1 MAQLSI
7 EEVLP
12 DARLVARHAFR
23 SGRLPKGSK
32 IFDEID
38 RATQALEAG
47 ARPSAVP
54 LNAEKEAV
62 LEDLGITLEQ
72 LQRRETRLGRF
83 SHRAAQITPYLIG
96 LLTLLLTLYL
106 SFQSSE
112 LHKAD
117 LALREYQEL
126 VSERLP
132 EKVYFAW
139 KMYRYERVLNVQAP
153 TLAHLDG
160 YQKLVHDAKRLFGKL
175 VAVRAMLVESAVI
188 RYVPALFQTYGP
200 CWSQGLSKALNS
212 DSNGPS
218 AECASPADAI
228 SAVGGLREE
237 VAPVLDCPKLPDGV
251 KGKLAVS
258 DAKVDLEAYEGS
270 IACFVKSLQI
280 DQGYSL
286 PLDEFIYATRNKV
299 FLLVSWMLPGL
310 YGLLGACVFLMRRL
324 LFVNDW
330 RNGQGDARIVD
341 LLSLVLRIALG
352 GLAGIIIGWFWVP
365 TALTTNSSAIAVS
378 SVSFGV
384 AFLAGF
390 SIDSVFTLLDKM
402 NRAMGATEGK
412 DKDTAAEPS
421 TRWVASASDPAAAP
435 GKATGRAAGD
445 TAQTAG
451 PGAAAAPPTGSVP
464 AG

>member
-1 MAQLSI
+1 MAPLSI
-7 EEVLP
+7 DEVLP
-12 DARLVARHAFR
+12 RARLIAGHAFR
-23 SGRLPKGSK
+23 NGRLPQGST

-47 ARPSAVP
+47 ERPSATP
-54 LNAEKEAV
+54 LNKAIEAV
-62 LEDLGITLEQ
+62 SVELGITVDQ

-83 SHRAAQITPYLIG
+83 SHRVAQITPYLIG

-117 LALREYQEL
+117 LALREYQDL

-139 KMYRYERVLNVQAP
+139 KMYRYEKVLNVQAP

-160 YQKLVHDAKRLFGKL
+160 YQKLVNDAKRLFGKL
-175 VAVRAMLVESAVI
+175 VAVRSMLVESAVI

-200 CWSQGLSKALNS
+200 CWSQGLAKALNS

-218 AECASPADAI
+218 AECASPAEAI
-228 SAVGGLREE
+228 TAGGGLTEE
-237 VAPVLDCPKLPDGV
+237 LAPVLDCPRLPDGV
-251 KGKLAVS
+251 KGKAAVS

-390 SIDSVFTLLDKM
+390 SIDSVFTLLDKL
-402 NRAMGATEGK
+402 NRAMGASEGK
-412 DKDTAAEPS
+412 DAAAEPQARS
-421 TRWVASASDPAAAP
+421 FLSASSANAPAAAP
-435 GKATGRAAGD
+435 GKAT
-445 TAQTAG
+445 
-451 PGAAAAPPTGSVP
+451 S
-464 AG
+464 

>member
-1 MAQLSI
+1 MTQPSI
-7 EEVLP
+7 EEVLRQ
-12 DARLVARHAFR
+12 ARLIANYAFR
-23 SGRLPKGSK
+23 HGRLPKGST
-32 IFDEID
+32 IFDDID
-38 RATQALEAG
+38 RASQALEAG
-47 ARPSAVP
+47 KTPSATP
-54 LNAEKEAV
+54 LSAAIEAV
-62 LEDLGITLEQ
+62 SAELGITLDQ

-117 LALREYQEL
+117 LALREYQDL

-200 CWSQGLSKALNS
+200 CWSQDLSKALNS

-218 AECASPADAI
+218 AECAPPSAAI
-228 SAVGGLREE
+228 TLGGGLKEE
-237 VAPVLDCPKLPDGV
+237 LPPVLDCPKLPDGV

-258 DAKVDLEAYEGS
+258 DAKVDLEAYESS

-310 YGLLGACVFLMRRL
+310 YGLLGACVFLMRSL
-324 LFVNDW
+324 LFGNGW
-330 RNGQGDARIVD
+330 RNGQGDPRIVD

-390 SIDSVFTLLDKM
+390 SIDSVFTLLDKL
-402 NRAMGATEGK
+402 NRAMGANDDK
-412 DKDTAAEPS
+412 DKDKDKQAT
-421 TRWVASASDPAAAP
+421 ASDSAGASD
-435 GKATGRAAGD
+435 KATGKGAGD
-445 TAQTAG
+445 AAPPAG
-451 PGAAAAPPTGSVP
+451 SGAAAAPPPRDSGPV
-464 AG
+464 G

>member
-7 EEVLP
+7 DEVLP
-12 DARLVARHAFR
+12 RARLIAMHAFQR
-23 SGRLPKGSK
+23 GRLPQGSS

-47 ARPSAVP
+47 EHPSATP
-54 LNAEKEAV
+54 LNTAMEAV
-62 LEDLGITLEQ
+62 SAELGITVDQ
-72 LQRRETRLGRF
+72 LLRRETWLGRF
-83 SHRAAQITPYLIG
+83 SNRAAQMTPYLVG

-212 DSNGPS
+212 DPNGPS

-228 SAVGGLREE
+228 STVGSLKEE
-237 VAPVLDCPKLPDGV
+237 LPPELDCPKLPEGV
-251 KGKLAVS
+251 KGKPAGA
-258 DAKVDLEAYEGS
+258 DAKVDLEAHERS

-324 LFVNDW
+324 LFVNGW
-330 RNGQGDARIVD
+330 HNGQGDARIVD

-365 TALTTNSSAIAVS
+365 NALTTNSSAITVS

-390 SIDSVFTLLDKM
+390 SIDSVFTLLDKL
-402 NRAMGATEGK
+402 NRAMGASEPK
-412 DKDTAAEPS
+412 DPAGAPGTAAN
-421 TRWVASASDPAAAP
+421 
-435 GKATGRAAGD
+435 KAAGE

-451 PGAAAAPPTGSVP
+451 PGTVAAPPTGSGPV
-464 AG
+464 G